1 MRMTDEYYMK
11 LALEQAQKAGQMDEV
26 PVGAVVVSGSGDII
40 GYGHNRP
47 ISACDPTSHAEM
59 EAIRMAARAVKNY
72 RLPDTSLY
80 VTLEPCIMCM
90 AAVVHAR
97 IKRVVFGADDPK
109 WGGAGSIIDLAAG
122 AGLNHEVEVRP
133 GILREEASCIL
144 KNFFKNKRSR
154 MCQIQ

>member
-59 EAIRMAARAVKNY
+59 EAIRMAALAVGNY
-72 RLPDTSLY
+72 RLPDTVLY
-80 VTLEPCIMCM
+80 ATLEPCIMCM

-97 IKRVVFGADDPK
+97 IKRVVFGASDPK
-109 WGGAGSIIDLAAG
+109 WGGAGSIVDLSTG
-122 AGLNHEVEVRP
+122 AGLNHEVEVSR
-133 GILREEASCIL
+133 GIRREEASEIL
-144 KNFFKNKRSR
+144 RIFFQDKRSR